1 MDGDT
6 DPDLQALRA
15 RLLEERRSLQA
26 LSDSARES
34 RDPVTLDQGSVGRL
48 SRMDAMQVQAMA
60 IESER
65 RRQTQIKRIDT
76 TLKRIDE
83 GEYGYCA
90 RCAEEISPDRL
101 KADPTTP
108 FCTDCMGRPAG

>member
-15 RLLEERRSLQA
+15 RLLEGRRSLQA

-34 RDPVTLDQGSVGRL
+34 RGPVTLDQASVGRL
-48 SRMDAMQVQAMA
+48 SRMDAMQLQAMA

-65 RRQTQIKRIDT
+65 RRQTQIKRIEAAV
-76 TLKRIDE
+76 KRIDE
-83 GEYGYCA
+83 GEYGYCV
-90 RCAEEISPDRL
+90 RCGEKISPDRL
-101 KADPTTP
+101 KVDPTTP
-108 FCTDCMGRPAG
+108 FCTTCMGRPSE